1 MKWTKVI
8 FGLAALTCANI
19 AMAEVKLVFP
29 DTVDIIVANEYG
41 VNMKSGGLFSS
52 TKSVTLPDGVNQ
64 IVFRF
69 TPYFEQGNDRVKVP
83 SEPIVAKFNAHDAE
97 LEFQLPKYRDARQA
111 EANIDTME
119 WALVDEGGT
128 PVQVIEDK
136 LIKHGFQMSRDLQ
149 REIQDYNRQGK
160 GVAVIAT
167 ATAAATSATLSA
179 NTTMKSGAESG
190 ASDDST
196 AEEMLHF
203 WYDKADAETQAR
215 FKDYVNQK

>member
-1 MKWTKVI
+1 MKWTKTIV
-8 FGLAALTCANI
+8 GLAALTCANI
-19 AMAEVKLVFP
+19 AMADVKLVFP

-83 SEPIVAKFNAHDAE
+83 SEPIVAKFNAHDTE

-119 WALVDEGGT
+119 WALVDESGASIQI
-128 PVQVIEDK
+128 VEDK

-167 ATAAATSATLSA
+167 ATATSAAASA
-179 NTTMKSGAESG
+179 DTRAMKSGTESG

>member
-1 MKWTKVI
+1 MNWTKTIV
-8 FGLAALTCANI
+8 GLAALMSANV

-29 DTVDIIVANEYG
+29 DTVDILVANEYG
-41 VNMKSGGLFSS
+41 VNMESGGLFSS

-83 SEPIVAKFNAHDAE
+83 SEPIVAKFNANDTE

-119 WALVDEGGT
+119 WSLTDEVGT
-128 PVQVIEDK
+128 PVRIIEDK

-149 REIQDYNRQGK
+149 REIQDYNRKGK
-160 GVAVIAT
+160 GVAVL
-167 ATAAATSATLSA
+167 ATSATA
-179 NTTMKSGAESG
+179 DVDTAMKSATESVANG
-190 ASDDST
+190 DST

-203 WYDKADAETQAR
+203 WYEKADAETKAR
-215 FKDYVNQK
+215 FKKYVNQK

>member
-1 MKWTKVI
+1 MNWTKTIV
-8 FGLAALTCANI
+8 GLAALMSANV

-29 DTVDIIVANEYG
+29 DTVDILVANEYG
-41 VNMKSGGLFSS
+41 VNMESGGLFSS

-83 SEPIVAKFNAHDAE
+83 SEPIVAKFNANDTE

-119 WALVDEGGT
+119 WSLTDEAGT
-128 PVQVIEDK
+128 PVRIIEDK

-149 REIQDYNRQGK
+149 REIQDYNRKGK
-160 GVAVIAT
+160 GVAVL
-167 ATAAATSATLSA
+167 ATSATA
-179 NTTMKSGAESG
+179 DVDTAMKSATESVANG
-190 ASDDST
+190 DST

-203 WYDKADAETQAR
+203 WYEKADAETKAR
-215 FKDYVNQK
+215 FKKYVNQK

>member
-1 MKWTKVI
+1 MKWTKAIV
-8 FGLAALTCANI
+8 GLAALTCANI

-83 SEPIVAKFNAHDAE
+83 SEPIVAKFDAYDTE
-97 LEFQLPKYRDARQA
+97 LAFQLPKYRDARQA

-128 PVQVIEDK
+128 SIQIVEDK

-149 REIQDYNRQGK
+149 REIQDYNRQGN
-160 GVAVIAT
+160 GVAVLAT
-167 ATAAATSATLSA
+167 ATATTAAVDSA
-179 NTTMKSGAESG
+179 MKPGSESG
-190 ASDDST
+190 ASDGST

-203 WYDKADAETQAR
+203 WYEKADEETKAR
-215 FKDYVNQK
+215 FKEYVNKK

>member
-1 MKWTKVI
+1 MNWTKTIV
-8 FGLAALTCANI
+8 GLAALMSANV

-29 DTVDIIVANEYG
+29 DTVDILVANEYG
-41 VNMKSGGLFSS
+41 VNMESGGLFSS

-83 SEPIVAKFNAHDAE
+83 SEPIVAKFNANDTE

-119 WALVDEGGT
+119 WSLTDEAGT
-128 PVQVIEDK
+128 PVRIIEDK

-160 GVAVIAT
+160 GVAVL
-167 ATAAATSATLSA
+167 ATSATA
-179 NTTMKSGAESG
+179 DVDTAMKSATESVANG
-190 ASDDST
+190 DST

-203 WYDKADAETQAR
+203 WYEKADAETKAR
-215 FKDYVNQK
+215 FKKYVNQK